1 MHAGQ
6 DPKVLLDMS
15 AEEDLQA
22 KMQEANFGTAT
33 SALTI
38 LRYAAFNS
46 LPCGCCKTNADWSHG
61 FQSHFRYTPVFELH
75 IVQHHCQM
83 CLAFAMICVTMAL
96 GIMTQMVMHCDN
108 LMALKPY
115 NWDF

>member
-15 AEEDLQA
+15 AEEDFQA

-38 LRYAAFNS
+38 LRYAAFSS
-46 LPCGCCKTNADWSHG
+46 LPCGCCKTSAECSHD
-61 FQSHFRYTPVFELH
+61 FHSHFRYTPVFELLLCNTT
-75 IVQHHCQM
+75 VK
-83 CLAFAMICVTMAL
+83 CVL
-96 GIMTQMVMHCDN
+96 RLQ
-108 LMALKPY
+108 
-115 NWDF
+115 